1 MYWWTLR
8 VFLCASLVTPAQGQ
22 VRPDAPGSG
31 GPLTICSGLVPAPWP
46 ATLIERRLHLR
57 RMEGARDACIA
68 HAGFLS
74 AYGAL
79 WLEEGEADQA
89 RVWLERSLML
99 DPDNLG
105 AQADH
110 ALALSALGEPTALR
124 ELTAAWRRRI
134 DVPDQLRRRLDLAI
148 QPATSIQLPSARLGQ
163 QTSRT
168 ARAGRGEASLLVGYE
183 NNLAVSPRLSELTL
197 TPPEGEVVL
206 PVVSTPRK
214 GAAVKADVSWQTAWA
229 WSERDLVRS
238 GLSVATRRAPGE
250 SATDWYQIQGAASYS
265 RQWNGWA
272 ASIQT
277 DLTWFGG
284 SLTEPYGL
292 IRSRLVLDHVG
303 ELCTQSVQVEWDERR
318 QSRTKTAD
326 SLTTL
331 AAWRLQCRPS
341 LRRDWQWSLA
351 LRTGLDRP
359 HDSGRPGGEQT
370 SVGGVMR
377 LEYRPSALTTI
388 ELSLGSVRLK
398 DQEGYSSLL
407 ESNAL
412 RRQTQSFVSI
422 ELARAMDLTWVPGA
436 EAVLQVSRF
445 QQTSNLALFRHEG
458 MSAYAGIRWPW

>member
-229 WSERDLVRS
+229 WSERDPAGAWRVRHRLVSDPGRRQLQPSMERVGGFDTDRSHLVRR
-238 GLSVATRRAPGE
+238 VADRTLRPDPFPA
-250 SATDWYQIQGAASYS
+250 GA
-265 RQWNGWA
+265 
-272 ASIQT
+272 
-277 DLTWFGG
+277 
-284 SLTEPYGL
+284 
-292 IRSRLVLDHVG
+292 
-303 ELCTQSVQVEWDERR
+303 
-318 QSRTKTAD
+318 
-326 SLTTL
+326 
-331 AAWRLQCRPS
+331 
-341 LRRDWQWSLA
+341 
-351 LRTGLDRP
+351 
-359 HDSGRPGGEQT
+359 
-370 SVGGVMR
+370 
-377 LEYRPSALTTI
+377 
-388 ELSLGSVRLK
+388 
-398 DQEGYSSLL
+398 
-407 ESNAL
+407 
-412 RRQTQSFVSI
+412 
-422 ELARAMDLTWVPGA
+422 
-436 EAVLQVSRF
+436 
-445 QQTSNLALFRHEG
+445 
-458 MSAYAGIRWPW
+458 